1 MNNKNEVLS
10 DKQIT
15 NLTKFLKKINYK
27 KLTLFKDQINRD
39 LDIENFIEN
48 ISSEIFEEYDKAIS
62 IGQAKAILKRILGLI
77 LSSTDRSQLYE
88 LRKKIKK
95 YKKFITYFGEFGK
108 TFDYILKVLILG
120 LEEDQANKLNFV
132 LEKSKISPGKD
143 IIGVDF
149 YTKLVENYDKSLV
162 NLQIWDISNHK
173 KFGTIRNQYYRGA
186 IVAILTF
193 DKSNRESFELIKKY
207 CAELKEKT
215 NLQFNIK
222 RLKGKKFRMP
232 IALVGLGGDSVIPYD
247 EIYNLA
253 KEFDA
258 QYFEM
263 LDVED
268 DSFKQMLIN
277 LTYQVATRI
286 QQG

>member
-1 MNNKNEVLS
+1 MNNKNEILS

-27 KLTLFKDQINRD
+27 KLSLFKDQINRD
-39 LDIENFIEN
+39 LDIENIIEN
-48 ISSEIFEEYDKAIS
+48 VSSEIFEEYDKAIS
-62 IGQAKAILKRILGLI
+62 IGQAKAILKRILGFT

-95 YKKFITYFGEFGK
+95 YEKFITYFGEFGK
-108 TFDYILKVLILG
+108 TYDYILKVLILG
-120 LEEDQANKLNFV
+120 LEEDQANKLNSV
-132 LEKSKISPGKD
+132 LDKSEISPGKE

-149 YTKLVENYDKSLV
+149 YTKLIENFDKSLV
-162 NLQIWDISNHK
+162 NLQIWDISNYT

-193 DKSNRESFELIKKY
+193 NKTSRESFELIKKY

-215 NLQFNIK
+215 NLKFSIK
-222 RLKGKKFRMP
+222 RLKGTKFAMP
-232 IALVGLGGDSVIPYD
+232 IALVGLGGDSIIPYD
-247 EIYNLA
+247 EIYNLT
-253 KEFDA
+253 KEFNA

-263 LDVED
+263 IDVED
-268 DSFKQMLIN
+268 DSFQQMLIN